1 MKRRDC
7 GGAIFAAGLGISIA
21 VHIGLAATW
30 LYSRSGELGSVD
42 TMTNAISVNLE
53 ATDVLDA
60 LESAAAKEAASSP
73 AGAPITAT
81 ASKTPEESEQQE
93 AEREETRRQAEES
106 ALAQREAELEAEEKK
121 KKEKEQQAA
130 VAGGAGTAGS
140 EEAEA
145 SAGRVSASKGS
156 ILNYGAS
163 LRAIISAHAPRD
175 IRKRALRVSFD
186 IAPAGGLTR
195 VDVMQSS
202 GDFAVD
208 LRVVDL
214 VRKLS
219 AEFPLPP
226 KGATSSQLSYNIE
239 IIFR

>member
-1 MKRRDC
+1 LKRKDY
-7 GGAIFAAGLGISIA
+7 GAAIFAAGLTVSLA
-21 VHIGLAATW
+21 VHVGFAASW
-30 LYSRSGELGSVD
+30 LYTRSGELGSVD
-42 TMTNAISVNLE
+42 TATNAISVNLE

-73 AGAPITAT
+73 AGALVTAT
-81 ASKTPEESEQQE
+81 ASKTPEENE
-93 AEREETRRQAEES
+93 AEEEREETRQRAEE
-106 ALAQREAELEAEEKK
+106 AARIQTEAEVEAEEKK
-121 KKEKEQQAA
+121 MKEKKQQAA
-130 VAGGAGTAGS
+130 VAGGAGTAGLQ
-140 EEAEA
+140 EAEA
-145 SAGRVSASKGS
+145 SAGRVSASQGS

-175 IRKRALRVSFD
+175 IRRRALRVSFN

-208 LRVVDL
+208 LKVIDL

-219 AEFPLPP
+219 AEFPPPP
-226 KGATSSQLSYNIE
+226 KGATSNQLSYNIE